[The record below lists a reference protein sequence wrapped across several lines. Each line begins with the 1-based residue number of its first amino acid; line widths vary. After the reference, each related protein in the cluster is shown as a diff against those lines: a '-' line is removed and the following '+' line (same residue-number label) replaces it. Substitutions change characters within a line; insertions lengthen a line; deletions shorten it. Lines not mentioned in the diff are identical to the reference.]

1 MKTVAALILAL
12 TVGPS
17 TLDAQCVREGKHK
30 VREIMGGVIGAA
42 ASSFILRSATARPHT
57 FSDYH
62 AENGVAFSPQ
72 YNRRMMVSY
81 AVGNTLGILI
91 ATPRGC
97 HSWWRPLPGTVLP
110 TIPFWSA
117 SEQPLGMIFSS
128 MFLPPFQAA
137 GGVLSNSI
145 KR

>member
-1 MKTVAALILAL
+1 MKTVALAL
-12 TVGPS
+12 ALSLVGQS
-17 TLDAQCVREGKHK
+17 LQAQCVRKGNDK
-30 VREIMGGVIGAA
+30 VREIMVGVAGAA
-42 ASSFILRSATARPHT
+42 ASSLIVRSVIARPHT
-57 FSDYH
+57 YADYH
-62 AENGVAFSPQ
+62 TDNGIAFSPR
-72 YNRRMMVSY
+72 YNRRMMMSY
-81 AVGNTLGILI
+81 AVGNAIGIFA

-97 HSWWRPLPGTVLP
+97 HSWWRPLPGTVAP

-117 SEQPLGMIFSS
+117 AEKPFGMIFSS